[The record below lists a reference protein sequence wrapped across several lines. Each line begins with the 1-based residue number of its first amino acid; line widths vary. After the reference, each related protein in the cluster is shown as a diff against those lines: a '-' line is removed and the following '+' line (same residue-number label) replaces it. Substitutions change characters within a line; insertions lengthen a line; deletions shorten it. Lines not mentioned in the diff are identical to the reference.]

1 MVAARNKIQDVEY
14 EIEANQA
21 IQKKQLAETQSELT
35 KKKQLRDRAQ
45 MKFNEQKQK
54 SVYLKTA
61 FTSIL
66 DKLGAIRL
74 LPEDH
79 QSLMQGDDVF
89 TDALLA
95 GDRRIFESFSKQA
108 QSSDCIDQ
116 TQPSLQYQL
125 LALVILSK
133 LKWFNEME
141 KELDDIVAQQKALE
155 ASQLMQKTEDFEMEE
170 DVDVNDAIDKLADLQ
185 QAQSITI
192 PKE

>member
-21 IQKKQLAETQSELT
+21 IQKKQLAETQTELT

-95 GDRRIFESFSKQA
+95 GDRRIFESFSK
-108 QSSDCIDQ
+108 
-116 TQPSLQYQL
+116 
-125 LALVILSK
+125 
-133 LKWFNEME
+133 
-141 KELDDIVAQQKALE
+141 
-155 ASQLMQKTEDFEMEE
+155 
-170 DVDVNDAIDKLADLQ
+170 
-185 QAQSITI
+185 
-192 PKE
+192 